1 MLFLLFTQ
9 RAAPSSLTFKL
20 HNSQLYSAT
29 YCHSHSHFWAYLAGR
44 AGLRPSVT
52 TSSQHRMLISKMI
65 DCSSTISR
73 LGTVLWIQC
82 EVPFSNFK
90 LLHFK
95 LQSSYN
101 LIMYHVEMNMDCF
114 TISNFYTTPLLTTM
128 FTFVILITIY
138 SWSGTLSRVLC
149 ILYRI
154 NNSMLILTTQKE
166 KFVQIKTKVSVWHVS
181 SLMGSKQISGE
192 WKVFVKKSQEFP
204 GH

>member
-95 LQSSYN
+95 LHSNYN
-101 LIMYHVEMNMDCF
+101 LILIMYHVEMNMDCF
-114 TISNFYTTPLLTTM
+114 TISKTPLLTTM
-128 FTFVILITIY
+128 FTFVILITLPFIHGLGY
-138 SWSGTLSRVLC
+138 SQGYCVFYKDKAL
-149 ILYRI
+149 
-154 NNSMLILTTQKE
+154 LIRC
-166 KFVQIKTKVSVWHVS
+166 
-181 SLMGSKQISGE
+181 
-192 WKVFVKKSQEFP
+192 
-204 GH
+204 